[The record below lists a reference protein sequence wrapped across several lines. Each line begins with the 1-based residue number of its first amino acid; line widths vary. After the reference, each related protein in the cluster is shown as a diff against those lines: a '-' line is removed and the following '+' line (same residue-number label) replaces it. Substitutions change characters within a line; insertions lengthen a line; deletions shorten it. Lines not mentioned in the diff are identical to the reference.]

1 MVEWKKLGDIGKCM
15 AGATPSTKESSYWE
29 NGTIPWMSSG
39 EVHQGIVTHT
49 SSCITQAGY
58 DNASTK
64 MLPPKTIVIALAG
77 QGKTRGSVAITAIE
91 LCTNQSLCGVVIDDE
106 NILNQYV
113 YYYLRT
119 RYDDLRRISS
129 GEGTRGGLNLK
140 MISTYPI
147 PIPSFEE
154 QTRIVGILDT
164 FTASIDNLK
173 EQIAQRRKQYEYY
186 RDQLLDLEGKEGVEM
201 KYLLDVLA
209 QPVTDGPH
217 ETPSFYEDGIPFIS
231 ADAIVDNKINF
242 SRKRGYI
249 SEEYDL
255 LCQKKYKP
263 QLNDIYLVKSGSTT
277 GKVAIVKTDER
288 FNIWSPLAA
297 IRVNQRNHPY
307 FVYYMLQTKKVQ
319 DQVKLKSS
327 QGSQP
332 NLSMRVLEKFI
343 IPVPPLS
350 EQQRIVSILDTFEA
364 SIQNLEAQ
372 LSQREKQYEYYRNK
386 LLTFE

>member
-1 MVEWKKLGDIGKCM
+1 MVEWKKLGEISEIGTGSNNREDACDNGCYPFYVRSQEVLKID
-15 AGATPSTKESSYWE
+15 SYLYDE
-29 NGTIPWMSSG
+29 EAILIPGEGGIGEIFHYVNGKYGLHQRTYRVHPVTD
-39 EVHQGIVTHT
+39 EVKGRYI
-49 SSCITQAGY
+49 
-58 DNASTK
+58 
-64 MLPPKTIVIALAG
+64 
-77 QGKTRGSVAITAIE
+77 
-91 LCTNQSLCGVVIDDE
+91 
-106 NILNQYV
+106 
-113 YYYLRT
+113 YYYLFANFKT
-119 RYDDLRRISS
+119 YINTKSY
-129 GEGTRGGLNLK
+129 K
-140 MISTYPI
+140 STAASIRKPMLLDFPF
-147 PIPSFEE
+147 PIPSLEE

-164 FTASIDNLK
+164 FTSAIDNLK

-277 GKVAIVKTDER
+277 GKVAIVRTDER

-350 EQQRIVSILDTFEA
+350 DQQRIVSILDTFEA

>member
-106 NILNQYV
+106 DILNQYV

-154 QTRIVGILDT
+154 QNRIVGILDT

-173 EQIAQRRKQYEYY
+173 EQIAQRRKQYECW
-186 RDQLLDLEGKEGVEM
+186 VN
-201 KYLLDVLA
+201 LA
-209 QPVTDGPH
+209 
-217 ETPSFYEDGIPFIS
+217 
-231 ADAIVDNKINF
+231 
-242 SRKRGYI
+242 
-249 SEEYDL
+249 L
-255 LCQKKYKP
+255 
-263 QLNDIYLVKSGSTT
+263 
-277 GKVAIVKTDER
+277 
-288 FNIWSPLAA
+288 
-297 IRVNQRNHPY
+297 
-307 FVYYMLQTKKVQ
+307 
-319 DQVKLKSS
+319 
-327 QGSQP
+327 
-332 NLSMRVLEKFI
+332 
-343 IPVPPLS
+343 
-350 EQQRIVSILDTFEA
+350 
-364 SIQNLEAQ
+364 
-372 LSQREKQYEYYRNK
+372 
-386 LLTFE
+386 